1 MPINATYEFGLAEKK
16 FYDASTFE
24 EKLKALQEMLS
35 TAPSHKGS
43 ENLRD
48 GIKRKISK
56 YKFLIKKEKQSKKG
70 KTKFSIKKEGV
81 ATVCL
86 VGTTNSGKS
95 TLLKKLTGAKV
106 EIAPYQFTTKKPEM
120 GVMDY
125 YGMKIQIIE
134 IPAIF
139 EGFSKSENG
148 PSLLSLVR
156 GSDLM
161 VWMFNTPSEKEILD
175 RELDNV
181 KIPKLIISSDY
192 VPDQIWKSLNLIK
205 IYTKQPGKKKDYP
218 PIALEKGRKIKDI
231 VSYVHK
237 DFLTKFRFARVW
249 GKSAKFEGQSMG
261 LDHKLE
267 DNDIVEI
274 HLK

>member
-16 FYDASTFE
+16 FYDASTPE

-35 TAPSHKGS
+35 TAPSHKGA

-48 GIKRKISK
+48 GIKRKMAK
-56 YKFLIKKEKQSKKG
+56 YKSLIKKEKQGKKG
-70 KTKFSIKKEGV
+70 KNKFGIKKEGA
-81 ATVCL
+81 ATICL

-106 EIAPYQFTTKKPEM
+106 EIASYPFTTKKPEM

-125 YGMKIQIIE
+125 HGIKIQVIE

-148 PSLLSLVR
+148 PSLLSIVKS
-156 GSDLM
+156 SDLM
-161 VWMFNTPSEKEILD
+161 VWMFNTPGEKDILD
-175 RELDNV
+175 RELGDI
-181 KIPKLIISSDY
+181 KIPKLIISSDHA
-192 VPDQIWKSLNLIK
+192 PDQIWKSLNLIK
-205 IYTKQPGKKKDYP
+205 VYTKQPGKKKDYP
-218 PIALEKGRKIKDI
+218 PIALEKGNKVKDI

-237 DFLTKFRFARVW
+237 DFLRRFRFARVW

-261 LDHKLE
+261 LDHVLE
-267 DNDIVEI
+267 DDDVVELHI
-274 HLK
+274 K